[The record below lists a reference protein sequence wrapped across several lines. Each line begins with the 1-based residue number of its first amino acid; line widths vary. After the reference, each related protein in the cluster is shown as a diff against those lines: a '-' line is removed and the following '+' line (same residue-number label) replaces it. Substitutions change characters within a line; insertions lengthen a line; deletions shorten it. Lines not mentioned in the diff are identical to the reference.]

1 MELFQIRQFSEIGGS
16 NRNPSAL
23 ENGKFPRWN
32 SNTLKFEYTKI
43 GSGDV
48 DETYLTTFV
57 ENLVGDTSDDYLTS
71 INQVQ
76 TGSANSNYWASF
88 TMNNPSNPTKYLKLG
103 RLAWLDNFEV
113 PTLPGDQ
120 KVLFD
125 RGNTL
130 SGDSK
135 FKYNYNTNKLL
146 LDSTTLT
153 FKALNESTYKEGL
166 KYLGNYSWSIGS
178 GYDSAALGLYNIV
191 GGYKSGY
198 GLGSSSLRNTFYG
211 SYSGEFA
218 ASTIAG
224 NI

>member
-32 SNTLKFEYTKI
+32 SNTSKFEYTKI
-43 GSGDV
+43 GNGDI

-57 ENLVGDTSDDYLTS
+57 ENLVGDTSDNYLTS

-76 TGSANSNYWASF
+76 AGSANSNYWASF
-88 TMNNPSNPTKYLKLG
+88 AMAENSTKYYLKLG

-125 RGNTL
+125 RGNVL

-153 FKALNESTYKEGL
+153 F
-166 KYLGNYSWSIGS
+166 
-178 GYDSAALGLYNIV
+178 
-191 GGYKSGY
+191 
-198 GLGSSSLRNTFYG
+198 
-211 SYSGEFA
+211 
-218 ASTIAG
+218 
-224 NI
+224 